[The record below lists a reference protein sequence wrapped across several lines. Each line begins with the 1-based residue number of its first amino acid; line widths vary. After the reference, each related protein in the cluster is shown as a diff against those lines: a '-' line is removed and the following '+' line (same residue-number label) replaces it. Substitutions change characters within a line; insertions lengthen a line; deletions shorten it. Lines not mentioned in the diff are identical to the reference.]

1 MPNYQLYSAGQSLA
15 TCQAIGLFTPH
26 CSPLSRKVRT
36 FSRSKAKKRL
46 QIVLHINEV
55 ILTIT
60 KLVMVDTNSFPK
72 SLLHWL
78 SLSKD
83 ERKMA
88 S

>member
-1 MPNYQLYSAGQSLA
+1 MGSAGQSLA
-15 TCQAIGLFTPH
+15 TCQGIGLFTPH

-46 QIVLHINEV
+46 QIVLHINEL
-55 ILTIT
+55 ILALTIT